1 MIPDELIEKAL
12 YAYDTAAGPPYS
24 STDGMRAAL
33 EAVAADIWDEATSAQ
48 AEWEWL
54 AERGREGNR
63 PNPQDANPYRA
74 SETA

>member
-33 EAVAADIWDEATSAQ
+33 EAVAADIWEQGWEAGMSYVIA
-48 AEWEWL
+48 L
-54 AERGREGNR
+54 ERGHDDDEN
-63 PNPQDANPYRA
+63 ATNPYRA

>member
-33 EAVAADIWDEATSAQ
+33 EAVAHIIWNQGWEAGMSYVIS
-48 AEWEWL
+48 L
-54 AERGREGNR
+54 ERGIDDDENVS
-63 PNPQDANPYRA
+63 NPYERI
-74 SETA
+74 ETE